1 MVYSGERLT
10 IEGVLMMRSRSLR
23 RIASVAA
30 VVLLMP
36 GCDGNDDAAADTTRA
51 ATITTAAPTTTAAP
65 VTTAAAVLLEDL
77 GPFEVTTAVV
87 SHETTRDISMWAPDA
102 DGSWPIVYLIPAAGT
117 GQDLAEMATRLASNG
132 TVVFAPDYRFGDS
145 PLAQEQD
152 LECGYRYIR
161 SIAHEYGGD
170 LDQPVTVVG
179 DSYGASMALFGG
191 LSEAAYG
198 PGGSYDVCFTGAPR
212 ADLIVPI
219 AGCHYEYEG
228 ETFPEPFVEAL
239 VDSTDV
245 KNLDAD
251 LVLVVGQDDS
261 TCQPWQSDDA
271 AEALQAAGYDA
282 GVVVV
287 PGGDHGNMVF
297 WRVVDGE
304 WTTAPNDPIG
314 KEVIQIILDAIDAAQ
329 Q

>member
-23 RIASVAA
+23 WIASVAA

-36 GCDGNDDAAADTTRA
+36 GCDGNDAAVDTTLA
-51 ATITTAAPTTTAAP
+51 ATITTATPTTTSAPSTTTAAVP
-65 VTTAAAVLLEDL
+65 LEEL
-77 GPFEVTTAVV
+77 GPFEVTTTVV
-87 SHETTRDISMWAPDA
+87 SHETTRDISVWAPDA
-102 DGSWPIVYLIPAAGT
+102 DGSWPIVYLIPAAGI
-117 GQDLAEMATRLASNG
+117 GQDLAEMATRLASGG

-152 LECGYRYIR
+152 LECGYRYTR
-161 SIAHEYGGD
+161 TIAHEYGGD

-179 DSYGASMALFGG
+179 DSNGASLALFGG
-191 LSEAAYG
+191 LSEATYG
-198 PGGSYDVCFTGAPR
+198 PGGSYDVCFAGAPR

-219 AGCHYEYEG
+219 AGCHYEYQG
-228 ETFPEPFVEAL
+228 NKFPEPFVEAL

-251 LVLVVGQDDS
+251 LVLVVGEDDP
-261 TCQPWQSDDA
+261 TCQPWQSEDA
-271 AEALQAAGYDA
+271 TEALQAAGYNA
-282 GVVVV
+282 RVVVV

-304 WTTAPNDPIG
+304 WMTAPNDPIG
-314 KEVIQIILDAIDAAQ
+314 KQVIQIILDAIDAAQ